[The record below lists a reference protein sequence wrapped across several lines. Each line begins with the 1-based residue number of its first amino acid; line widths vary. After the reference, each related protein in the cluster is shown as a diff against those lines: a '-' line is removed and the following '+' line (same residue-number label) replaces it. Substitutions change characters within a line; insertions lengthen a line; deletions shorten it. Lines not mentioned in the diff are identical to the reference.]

1 MNYQRNRQ
9 MDIKQIRKEK
19 ENLEMLALDLLSEFE
34 KLTGVMVS
42 DLTIGRVYTI
52 SGGNPICSVDTTCE
66 IQ

>member
-1 MNYQRNRQ
+1 

-42 DLTIGRVYTI
+42 DLTIGRVYTV
-52 SGGNPICSVDTTCE
+52 SGSDPICSVEATCE
-66 IQ
+66 IK

>member
-1 MNYQRNRQ
+1 
-9 MDIKQIRKEK
+9 MDIKRVIEEK
-19 ENLEMLALDLLSEFE
+19 ENLETLVLDLLYEFE

>member
-1 MNYQRNRQ
+1 
-9 MDIKQIRKEK
+9 MDIKRVREEK
-19 ENLEMLALDLLSEFE
+19 KNLETLALDLFSEFE